1 MWVNKMSN
9 QKTSQGFAI
18 SGMRQVALAL
28 GGLVVASA
36 TYAISQPAETFPNT
50 ARFEVTSVNTP
61 VMVRG
66 SSGIQTI
73 TIQNKGPNGA
83 TGTQAL
89 VRPATTT
96 GVTIASVTWG
106 ASNTACNFSTPD
118 YACTVGS
125 VGNGGTFDIKVT
137 YNVATTAVA
146 STSVKQ
152 TEVRINSNEFNPGS
166 GAGETLHKVWG
177 ALNQENPATEFGAFW
192 AGRSSTVAANCNGR
206 GTSCGTFAGENTD
219 VLGAWPKDSEN
230 PLGEYL
236 HSSVNNTGNDNYK
249 VSGTK
254 NPTYNRIVADM
265 PSYALNQL
273 ILPTVSG
280 TGNRVNNRR
289 AWEFR
294 TYVYI
299 PPNKS
304 TAKFCV
310 GADGFWVDD
319 NAYITLSPSGSSSRT
334 VVSTPR
340 DAWSSNIYEVSTG
353 GISGGG
359 YYELIYRIV
368 NQNADGSDEEAQGG
382 YGKIGM
388 AFDGDTCNV
397 TNFDNAIEA
406 GFPASI
412 TIANPTV
419 DLSIT
424 KTNNL
429 TSLTNSSSTNYI
441 VRVTNN
447 GPDSFTG
454 AILKDAAATGL
465 TKTAIACTGA
475 AGNQCTAGTTPS
487 IANIESAGGYALP
500 TLANSAFYEL
510 SITASVSATATSVSN
525 IATIAVPTGAT
536 DSNATNNSATDTDS
550 IRARVRIAKISNN
563 GVGTFNFTGLS
574 NLSNAAGTAVTTD
587 SVTTAT
593 SGVAVTSS
601 QSNFSTN
608 LNNAVLINET
618 IPANYTLSS
627 ASCTD
632 TNAAV
637 SGNPATTFGS
647 LSSNQLTIPAA
658 NIIAGADI
666 TCTFTNDLIRTDL
679 AITKTGTSTVKA
691 GQPVTY
697 TLKVWNK
704 GPTAVSD
711 AIVTDIVPANLS
723 GIGIQCT
730 ASGTA
735 TCGTFTSFIEGSN
748 TRSATAVTLPVDA
761 TGNTNYATY
770 TISGLAYSTGSFTNT
785 ATVNSATITELNNSD
800 NSASQS
806 TTITSD
812 APITTGNA
820 ANQCTAAQATNI
832 LTPTAFTLYN
842 QDGGNA
848 SYTDTLPTTINNL
861 GTSYGTGTNGAIIVN
876 GKISWSYG
884 NPIKTGSTLTIR
896 VNNVDYAVLT
906 TAGASINGS
915 LSRGVGTATLT
926 GLNGASVSPATINI
940 DNTYSTYTNP
950 TNFSVTLPTTV
961 ASVNSAQA
969 VYLTLNPLNP
979 TRVTGDDFGV
989 SIDSALQCLK
999 PIVKIAKTS
1008 NGGTGTF
1015 AFNTLTNLSNSSGT
1029 AITTDSVTTAA
1040 AGTAVTSSQTNYATA
1055 LNTAVN
1061 ITEAA
1066 TANYVLN
1073 SLSCTDTN
1081 SGVTGN
1087 TGTFASLATNTATI
1101 NAAAIKYGANILCT
1115 FNNTKQRMLTL
1126 RKTWVNARL
1135 NDAATITATGLNSLA
1150 SVADSANET
1159 DTAAQAVNVGS
1170 TITLGENI
1178 STGVGLYNAA
1188 LSCTRNNDSSAVTV
1202 TSNNLT
1208 MPDAD
1213 VTCTYTNSRIAQQLN
1228 LSKTWQNGVI
1238 GHTATV
1244 TTTGS
1249 SNAASIIS
1257 TAAGNNT
1264 TNGTAVSVYAGDT
1277 ITLPSE
1283 TFGGGATAAQYNSTL
1298 ACAGGTTL
1306 TSGAVARSITITA
1319 NTTATV
1325 CTYTNSFIVP
1335 AKILVSG
1342 QVFEDNG
1349 ASTGISNAYNGTQE
1363 TGEVG
1368 IQGSQIALTNC
1379 SSTVIATTTTNANGE
1394 YTFSLLPSDLP
1405 AGNFCITQ
1413 TNLAGYTSV
1422 SGTAGYNRVTDQ
1434 ITVSNT
1440 GASSYADHNFGDA
1453 RLNVVLTEDGQQTII
1468 AGGVADYP
1476 HRLTAQSV
1484 LTVNSIN
1491 KTSTQQPANA
1501 TDAPWQSLLYLDT
1514 DCNGKV
1520 DAGENLISAS
1530 LQLSLKANE
1539 QVCLV
1544 QRVYA
1549 PATAS
1554 MGAQHIG
1561 QLQASF
1567 NVSLANPTETITGSS
1582 IQRQDTTLL
1591 GSAGLS
1597 MQKMVRSVKSCPSTA
1612 ADTGA
1617 FATTNQAQSGDYL
1630 EYEITYR
1637 NNSLKNLVDISIKD
1651 TVPVGTVFQ
1660 SNGCNVTPAG
1670 TCTARKTGDALL
1682 WQTSGTLLPN
1692 QQGKVRFC
1700 VQIP

>member
-1 MWVNKMSN
+1 MFPEVKRP
-9 QKTSQGFAI
+9 
-18 SGMRQVALAL
+18 SGHSLCALL
-28 GGLVVASA
+28 MMLSSA
-36 TYAISQPAETFPNT
+36 TAYA
-50 ARFEVTSVNTP
+50 
-61 VMVRG
+61 
-66 SSGIQTI
+66 
-73 TIQNKGPNGA
+73 
-83 TGTQAL
+83 GT
-89 VRPATTT
+89 PATIELFVGGVANANLT
-96 GVTIASVTWG
+96 GPVYTDQTNTYQ
-106 ASNTACNFSTPD
+106 SNTNNPND
-118 YACTVGS
+118 
-125 VGNGGTFDIKVT
+125 
-137 YNVATTAVA
+137 NVATTYSPNTTVTYSLTSRYSTSNYNSATNQPDFVFGGGINTA
-146 STSVKQ
+146 STMG
-152 TEVRINSNEFNPGS
+152 VRTVYDSLNSIASPSNANFASTLQNAP
-166 GAGETLHKVWG
+166 AGCTNG
-177 ALNQENPATEFGAFW
+177 
-192 AGRSSTVAANCNGR
+192 ANC
-206 GTSCGTFAGENTD
+206 
-219 VLGAWPKDSEN
+219 
-230 PLGEYL
+230 
-236 HSSVNNTGNDNYK
+236 SSG
-249 VSGTK
+249 
-254 NPTYNRIVADM
+254 
-265 PSYALNQL
+265 
-273 ILPTVSG
+273 
-280 TGNRVNNRR
+280 
-289 AWEFR
+289 
-294 TYVYI
+294 
-299 PPNKS
+299 
-304 TAKFCV
+304 
-310 GADGFWVDD
+310 
-319 NAYITLSPSGSSSRT
+319 
-334 VVSTPR
+334 
-340 DAWSSNIYEVSTG
+340 STG
-353 GISGGG
+353 GISVVDNYGSGMFVATRGLSRANSSVSGRHSVGTLTVTFNRPVTNPILHVASLGAESNGLGFSAEFDLVSNASYTNSVVMSRLAGSTELSVNATQITNNVSNIGATTGGG
-359 YYELIYRIV
+359 AASGSVYLKGRRI
-368 NQNADGSDEEAQGG
+368 
-382 YGKIGM
+382 
-388 AFDGDTCNV
+388 
-397 TNFDNAIEA
+397 
-406 GFPASI
+406 
-412 TIANPTV
+412 
-419 DLSIT
+419 
-424 KTNNL
+424 
-429 TSLTNSSSTNYI
+429 TSLTFNVYIRGDGRGNSWENSGSTSGDRFFFGVSSIEADNDISINKTQRAGTSGTFLGTQVDVAQGTPVQYQILLSNSSANPVNGATFSDVVPSAITSLSIVSTTPTGTGTTCPSSLSGNTLSGTFTGPASSTCTIIVQGTATTLGLVTNTATLLENATDPNTTNNSSSVNT
-441 VRVTNN
+441 
-447 GPDSFTG
+447 
-454 AILKDAAATGL
+454 
-465 TKTAIACTGA
+465 
-475 AGNQCTAGTTPS
+475 
-487 IANIESAGGYALP
+487 
-500 TLANSAFYEL
+500 
-510 SITASVSATATSVSN
+510 
-525 IATIAVPTGAT
+525 
-536 DSNATNNSATDTDS
+536 
-550 IRARVRIAKISNN
+550 
-563 GVGTFNFTGLS
+563 
-574 NLSNAAGTAVTTD
+574 
-587 SVTTAT
+587 
-593 SGVAVTSS
+593 
-601 QSNFSTN
+601 
-608 LNNAVLINET
+608 
-618 IPANYTLSS
+618 
-627 ASCTD
+627 
-632 TNAAV
+632 
-637 SGNPATTFGS
+637 
-647 LSSNQLTIPAA
+647 
-658 NIIAGADI
+658 NIIA
-666 TCTFTNDLIRTDL
+666 TTDL
-679 AITKTGTSTVKA
+679 AITKTGTTSVKA
-691 GQPVTY
+691 GQPISY
-697 TLKVWNK
+697 TIKVWNK
-704 GPTAVSD
+704 GPTAISD
-711 AIVTDIVPANLS
+711 AVVTDIVPANLS

-848 SYTDTLPTTINNL
+848 SYTSTLLTNINNV

-915 LSRGVGTATLT
+915 LNRGVGTATLT

-969 VYLTLNPLNP
+969 VYLTLNPFSP
-979 TRVTGDDFGV
+979 TGATADDFRV
-989 SIDSALQCLK
+989 SLDSVLQCQK

-1029 AITTDSVTTAA
+1029 AITTDSVTTAT

-1087 TGTFASLATNTATI
+1087 TGTFASLTTNTATI

-1115 FNNTKQRMLTL
+1115 FNNTKQRTLTL

-1135 NDAATITATGLNSLA
+1135 NDAATITATGLNSFA

-1159 DTAAQAVNVGS
+1159 DTAAAQAVNVGS
-1170 TITLGENI
+1170 TITVGENI

-1188 LSCTRNNDSSAVTV
+1188 LACTQTSGGGAAVPLTG
-1202 TSNNLT
+1202 NNLT

-1213 VTCTYTNSRIAQQLN
+1213 VTCGYTNSRKSANLTLSKVWSNAKLNDAINITATGLTTFSSIANAANETYNAAAQTVYAGDNISFSETFTTGIASNYNAALACTGNTTALSGSNLTVNGADTDINCAYTNSRIAQQLN

-1249 SNAASIIS
+1249 SNSAGFNS

-1264 TNGTAVSVYAGDT
+1264 SNGTAVSVYAGDT
-1277 ITLPSE
+1277 ITLSSE

-1306 TSGAVARSITITA
+1306 TSGAVARSITIS
-1319 NTTATV
+1319 NSTTATV
-1325 CTYTNSFIVP
+1325 CTYTNSFIAP

-1349 ASTGISNAYNGTQE
+1349 ASTGISNAYDGTKQA
-1363 TGEVG
+1363 GELG
-1368 IQGSQIALTNC
+1368 IAG
-1379 SSTVIATTTTNANGE
+1379 STVTINNCTNTTAIATTQTNANGE
-1394 YTFSLLPSDLP
+1394 YTFSLLPTDLP
-1405 AGNFCITQ
+1405 ADNFCIAQ
-1413 TNLAGYTSV
+1413 QNLDGYSSV
-1422 SGTAGYNRVTDQ
+1422 SGTAGYTRATDT
-1434 ITVSNT
+1434 ITVPKT
-1440 GASSYADHNFGDA
+1440 PAVTYPDHNFGDA
-1453 RLNVVLTEDGQQTII
+1453 RLNAVLTEDGQQTII

-1484 LTVNSIN
+1484 LTV
-1491 KTSTQQPANA
+1491 TSLNQANTQQPPANS

-1520 DAGENLISAS
+1520 DAGEKLISAS

-1567 NVSLANPTETITGSS
+1567 AATLADTTQITGSS
-1582 IQRQDTTLL
+1582 IKRQDTTLL

-1597 MQKMVRSVKSCPSTA
+1597 MQKMVRSVENCPSTT
-1612 ADTGA
+1612 ADTAA
-1617 FATTNQAQSGDYL
+1617 FATTNTAQSGGYL

-1651 TVPVGTVFQ
+1651 SVPVGTVFKNNTCQ
-1660 SNGCNVTPAG
+1660 ITPSSS
-1670 TCTARKTGDALL
+1670 TCSATKTGDALL
-1682 WQTSGTLLPN
+1682 WQNTGTLLPS
-1692 QQGKVRFC
+1692 QQGQVRFC